1 MYSND
6 QSSKRFLIVATK
18 KIKNFI
24 TFLIALNLMICLSS
38 GETNLMQ
45 NAFVSNFHFL
55 TPIIVVKFTESKI
68 VQK

>member
-6 QSSKRFLIVATK
+6 QSSKRFLIVAK